1 MGASG
6 KLSQLKLQ
14 PAEEEI
20 AIKRLFILIFYT
32 RYVNSTTRI

>member
-20 AIKRLFILIFYT
+20 AIKRLFIFFYT